1 MTTGAAS
8 YMAPTGPDILPTWAI
23 RCSGLPEVWRFNLA
37 FEFGMDCRFPNLS
50 LSYPAWSLSYPA
62 AGAAAGTSL
71 ALASLA

>member
-23 RCSGLPEVWRFNLA
+23 RCSGLPEVGDSIWLLNHGFADSRMKWN
-37 FEFGMDCRFPNLS
+37 FGP
-50 LSYPAWSLSYPA
+50 LSYPA

-71 ALASLA
+71 PLASLA